1 MFVFFFGLLLELF
14 CNLSLFQNEKKG
26 NFPIPLSEVEYEGF
40 RLDQGE
46 RLLLTEDA
54 GTIRIPVGDHVGE
67 VACSYDYDGLLNMTV
82 RPMWKMSTGRFGRG
96 TLKFFSTKNPKHDT
110 QTAWIPVGKET
121 ELRCSFPSAGENLYE
136 PGLSYIDFASMPL
149 IFHRL

>member
-1 MFVFFFGLLLELF
+1 MNSKTELKTEPEAEVKADSGTDSKAGFKTASGAGGRRRRLLKAGAWTVFVFFFGLLLELF
-14 CNLSLFQNEKKG
+14 CNLSLFQNEKEG

-54 GTIRIPVGDHVGE
+54 GTIRIPVGAYVGE

-82 RPMWKMSTGRFGRG
+82 RAYVE
-96 TLKFFSTKNPKHDT
+96 N
-110 QTAWIPVGKET
+110 EY
-121 ELRCSFPSAGENLYE
+121 GEVRE
-136 PGLSYIDFASMPL
+136 RDAE
-149 IFHRL
+149 IFL